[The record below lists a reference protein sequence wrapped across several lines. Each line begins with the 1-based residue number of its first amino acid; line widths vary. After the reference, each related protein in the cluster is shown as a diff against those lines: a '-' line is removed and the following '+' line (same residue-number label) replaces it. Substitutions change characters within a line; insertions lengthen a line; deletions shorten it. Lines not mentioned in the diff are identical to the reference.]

1 MRLITKK
8 YIQDSLSYEEYR
20 QMGKD
25 LVQQGKTTGP
35 KQSEKRIRY
44 SKLNDKRMDRL
55 DKTQDLQPETMEYIK
70 AIRMPQ
76 YWVVLTEL
84 WCGDAAIHLPLIE
97 KMAALN
103 NRIRLCILLRDD
115 NLEIIDEYL
124 TEGTRSI
131 PKLILLDENLE
142 EIGGWGP
149 RPERAQQIR
158 DVWKDA
164 GGGDKDL
171 MLEDIQRWYI
181 QDKGIST
188 EKEILAL
195 LANK

>member
-1 MRLITKK
+1 MSIITKK

-35 KQSEKRIRY
+35 KQTEKLINA

-55 DKTQDLQPETMEYIK
+55 DKTQELLPETIEFIK

-76 YWVVLTEL
+76 YWVILTEL

-103 NRIRLCILLRDD
+103 NRIRLSILLRDD
-115 NLEIIDEYL
+115 NSEIMDVYL
-124 TEGTRSI
+124 TDETRSI
-131 PKLILLDENLE
+131 PKLILHDENLE
-142 EIGGWGP
+142 EIGVWGP
-149 RPERAQQIR
+149 RPEGAQLIR
-158 DVWKDA
+158 NVWKDA
-164 GGGDKDL
+164 GGGNKDV
-171 MLEDIQRWYI
+171 MLEDVQRWYL

-188 EKEILAL
+188 QKEIVAL
-195 LANK
+195 LTKK